1 MRQQPLAAPAFDWR
15 TILEPVDIST
25 SSVPPEALKL
35 IPESLARKYNLIPLS
50 IVEDALQVGMSDVHN
65 VLALQE
71 IGALVKMRIDP
82 VCLEA
87 DKIRIATDLNY
98 RAYREIEKQLGDA
111 SPEPKPVHDTP
122 AMDISD
128 APIVRALDQIV
139 GEAVKARATDIHIE
153 PQEDRVRV
161 RYRID
166 GVLQDTMSLP
176 LGAHSALI
184 SRIKVMGGMD
194 IADHKPQDGQFSI
207 KVRGQEIDIRV
218 ATVDTV
224 NGEMSS
230 LRILDKAF
238 AHRTLS
244 QLGFLPGSLDEYER
258 ALKSPLGMVLVSGPT
273 GSGKTTTLYASI
285 NSLDWVGRK
294 IVTIEDPVEYRFRDI
309 AQLQVNPRAG
319 LTFATGLRSM
329 MRHNPDVILVGE
341 IRDPDTAQIAS
352 QSALTGQLVLSSVHA
367 NDAVST
373 LFRLLD
379 LGCGRFVLATTVIAV
394 VAQRMARRVCPHCR
408 KLAPTSPE
416 ARLAYE
422 KEIGET
428 KQEFFHGTGCRPCAN
443 TGYLGRVPIIE
454 ILSTN
459 LEWRTAFL
467 SGANADELRRVAKSS
482 GMTSMWR
489 DGMLKVKAGITTPA
503 EVLRNVL
510 LEG

>member
-1 MRQQPLAAPAFDWR
+1 MEL
-15 TILEPVDIST
+15 VDINASG
-25 SSVPPEALKL
+25 VPPEVLRL
-35 IPESLARKYNLIPLS
+35 IPESLARKYSLIPLS
-50 IVEDALQVGMSDVHN
+50 IVDDALQVGMSDVHN

-71 IGALVKMRIDP
+71 IGAIAKMRVDP
-82 VCLEA
+82 VYLEA
-87 DKIRIATDLNY
+87 DKIRTATDLNY
-98 RAYREIEKQLGDA
+98 RAYRDIEKQLGDA
-111 SPEPKPVHDTP
+111 APAAKPLREAP
-122 AMDISD
+122 SADITD
-128 APIVRALDQIV
+128 APVVRALDQIV

-166 GVLQDTMSLP
+166 GVLQETMSLP
-176 LGAHSALI
+176 VGVHSPLI
-184 SRIKVMGGMD
+184 SRIKVMAGMD
-194 IADHKPQDGQFSI
+194 IADHKPQDGQFSVD
-207 KVRGQEIDIRV
+207 VRGQEIDIRV
-218 ATVDTV
+218 ATVGTV
-224 NGEMSS
+224 HGEMGS

-238 AHRTLS
+238 AHRTLAH
-244 QLGFLPGSLDEYER
+244 LGFLPESLQEYER

-285 NSLDWVGRK
+285 NSLDCVGRK
-294 IVTIEDPVEYRFRDI
+294 VITIEDPVEYRFRDI

-319 LTFATGLRSM
+319 LTFATGLRSI

-408 KLAPTSPE
+408 KLLPAPAE

-422 KEIGET
+422 KEMGET
-428 KQEFFHGTGCRPCAN
+428 RQEFFFGTGCTTCSN
-443 TGYLGRVPIIE
+443 SGYLGRVPVIE
-454 ILSTN
+454 ILSMN
-459 LEWRTAFL
+459 LEWRAAFL
-467 SGANADELRRVAKSS
+467 SGATPDELRAVARSS
-482 GMTSMWR
+482 GMVSMWR
-489 DGMLKVKAGITTPA
+489 DGMLKAKSGITTPS

-510 LEG
+510 LIG